1 MTTLY
6 IRHPAKAD
14 FDGAQCQFALV
25 ADGGALLQQGAGA
38 LAGMKDLVESCRK
51 VVLLLAA
58 ADVTLLHVAVP
69 PLSNARLKAALP
81 NLVED
86 QLLADPQDCV
96 LVAAPAQSADGMR
109 TIAVVQRAWLEVL
122 VKALLAQGARS
133 VSAVPAQL
141 CLPVLPGNV
150 TAAIGSHELTVRQS
164 LHEGMGLVMAA
175 EPAMAL
181 QTVRAMAGEMPLSL
195 YVPATQLEQYRALA
209 ATSAPAVT
217 VEADHWNHW
226 IAGSKTTALDL
237 VSGIAGGGNRARDM
251 AQWRWPLRIAA
262 LAVIVNLAAIN
273 VEWLRLKREADTV
286 RQGMTQTF
294 KAAYPKDPIQ
304 DPLLQMQRN
313 VAAAKAAGGQQ
324 AADEFTAISAALGEA
339 ARALGTPPAIA
350 SLEYRDHALTVKLK
364 PESNN
369 PAAAAQL
376 AGSLAQRGL
385 VLTESAG
392 NIWLIRSKTAGKDK
406 RWTH

>member
-14 FDGAQCQFALV
+14 HDGAQCQFALV

-38 LAGMKDLVESCRK
+38 LAGMQDLVASCRK
-51 VVLLLAA
+51 VVLLVAA
-58 ADVTLLHVAVP
+58 ADVTLLQVTVP

-81 NLVED
+81 SLVED
-86 QLLADPQDCV
+86 HVLGDTDECV
-96 LVAAPAQSADGMR
+96 LVAAPAQSADGQR
-109 TIAVVQRAWLEVL
+109 TIAVVQRAWLDVI

-150 TAAIGSHELTVRQS
+150 TAAIGPHDLTLRHA
-164 LHEGMGLVMAA
+164 LHAGMGLVMTAP
-175 EPAMAL
+175 PALAL
-181 QTVRAMAGEMPLSL
+181 QTVRAMAGDMPLSL
-195 YVPATQLEQYRALA
+195 YVPASQLEQYQALA
-209 ATSAPAVT
+209 AGASPAVT
-217 VEADHWNHW
+217 VEADHWHHW

-237 VSGIAGGGNRARDM
+237 VTGLAGGGTRARDM
-251 AQWRWPLRIAA
+251 TQWRWPLRIAA
-262 LAVIVNLAAIN
+262 LAVIVNLAGIN
-273 VEWLRLKREADTV
+273 IEWLRLKREADSV
-286 RQGMTQTF
+286 RQGMLQAF

-324 AADEFTAISAALGEA
+324 AADEFTAIAAAFGEA
-339 ARALGTPPAIA
+339 ARALGKPPGIA
-350 SLEYRDHALTVKLK
+350 TMEYRDRALTIKLR
-364 PESNN
+364 PDTTT

-376 AGSLAQRGL
+376 NGSLAQRGL
-385 VLTESAG
+385 VLTESNG
-392 NIWLIRSKTAGKDK
+392 GIWLIRSKSASKDK
-406 RWTH
+406 Q

>member
-6 IRHPAKAD
+6 IRHPAKAEH
-14 FDGAQCQFALV
+14 DGAQCQFALV

-51 VVLLLAA
+51 VVLLVAA
-58 ADVTLLHVAVP
+58 SDVTLLHVAVP

-141 CLPVLPGNV
+141 CLPVMPGNV
-150 TAAIGSHELTVRQS
+150 TAAIGHNELTLRSS
-164 LHEGMGLVMAA
+164 LHEGMGLAMVA
-175 EPAMAL
+175 EPAVVL
-181 QTVRAMAGEMPLSL
+181 QTLRAMAGDMPLSL
-195 YVPATQLEQYRALA
+195 YVPSSQLEQFRALA
-209 ATSAPAVT
+209 ADATPAVA

-237 VSGIAGGGNRARDM
+237 VSGIAGGGKSARDM

-273 VEWLRLKREADTV
+273 IEWLRLKREADTV
-286 RQGMTQTF
+286 RQAMLQTF

-313 VAAAKAAGGQQ
+313 VAAAKAAGGQL

-350 SLEYRDHALTVKLK
+350 SLEYRDRALTVKLK

-376 AGSLAQRGL
+376 SGSLAQRGL

-392 NIWLIRSKTAGKDK
+392 NVWLIRSKTASKDK
-406 RWTH
+406 Q

>member
-1 MTTLY
+1 LTTLY
-6 IRHPAKAD
+6 IRHPAKAEH
-14 FDGAQCQFALV
+14 DGAQCQFALV

-51 VVLLLAA
+51 VVLLVAA
-58 ADVTLLHVAVP
+58 ADVTLLHVTVP

-81 NLVED
+81 SLVED
-86 QLLADPQDCV
+86 QILGDPADCV

-109 TIAVVQRAWLEVL
+109 TIAVVQRSWLEAM

-150 TAAIGSHELTVRQS
+150 SAVIGAHELTLRHA
-164 LHEGMGLVMAA
+164 LHEGMGLLMTAPP
-175 EPAMAL
+175 ELAL
-181 QTVRAMAGEMPLSL
+181 QTVRAMAGDMPVSL
-195 YVPATQLEQYRALA
+195 YVAASQLEQYQALA
-209 ATSAPAVT
+209 ANASPMVT
-217 VEADHWNHW
+217 VEADHWTHW

-237 VSGIAGGGNRARDM
+237 VAGLAGGGTRARDL

-262 LAVIVNLAAIN
+262 LAVIVNLAGIN
-273 VEWLRLKREADTV
+273 IEWLRLKREADTV
-286 RQGMTQTF
+286 RQSMLQTF

-313 VAAAKAAGGQQ
+313 VAAARASGGQQ
-324 AADEFTAISAALGEA
+324 AADEFTAITAAFGEA
-339 ARALGTPPAIA
+339 ARALGKPPAIA
-350 SLEYRDHALTVKLK
+350 TLEYRDHALTIKLK
-364 PESNN
+364 PES
-369 PAAAAQL
+369 ASAGAAAQL
-376 AGSLAQRGL
+376 SGSLAQRGL

-392 NIWLIRSKTAGKDK
+392 NIWLVRSKTGSKDK
-406 RWTH
+406 Q